1 MNMISA
7 NSNNEMINRFNETH
21 LNFINALGNIA
32 NDLKEI
38 NADIDNKENIL
49 SINVLSDTDVKTF
62 CKYCDDI
69 TNICTKIKNKVMLYE
84 KMFETMKIIS
94 EQLN

>member
-1 MNMISA
+1 MIST
-7 NSNNEMINRFNETH
+7 NSNNEIINKFNENH
-21 LNFINALGNIA
+21 LNFIEALGNVS

-69 TNICTKIKNKVMLYE
+69 TNTCTKIRNKVMLYE

>member
-1 MNMISA
+1 MISTK
-7 NSNNEMINRFNETH
+7 SNDEIVNKFNKIN

-38 NADIDNKENIL
+38 NANIDNKESIL
-49 SINVLSDTDVKTF
+49 SINVLSDVKTF
-62 CKYCDDI
+62 CEYCDDI
-69 TNICTKIKNKVMLYE
+69 TNTCTKIKNKVMLYE

>member
-1 MNMISA
+1 MIST
-7 NSNNEMINRFNETH
+7 NSNNEIINKFNKNH
-21 LNFINALGNIA
+21 INFIEALGNVS
-32 NDLKEI
+32 NELKEI

-49 SINVLSDTDVKTF
+49 SINVLSDADVKTF

-69 TNICTKIKNKVMLYE
+69 TNTCTKIRNKVMLYE

>member
-1 MNMISA
+1 MTST
-7 NSNNEMINRFNETH
+7 NSDNEMFNKFNETH
-21 LNFINALGNIA
+21 LNFIEALSNIA

-69 TNICTKIKNKVMLYE
+69 TNTCTKIRNKVMLYE

>member
-1 MNMISA
+1 MIPT

-21 LNFINALGNIA
+21 LNFIEALNNIA

-38 NADIDNKENIL
+38 NADIDNKESIL
-49 SINVLSDTDVKTF
+49 SINVLNDADIKTF
-62 CKYCDDI
+62 CEYCDDI
-69 TNICTKIKNKVMLYE
+69 TNTCTKIKNKVMLYE

>member
-1 MNMISA
+1 MIST
-7 NSNNEMINRFNETH
+7 NSNDEIVNKFNKIN
-21 LNFINALGNIA
+21 LNFINTLGNIA

-38 NADIDNKENIL
+38 NADIDNKESIL
-49 SINVLSDTDVKTF
+49 SINVLNDADVKTF
-62 CKYCDDI
+62 CEYCDDI
-69 TNICTKIKNKVMLYE
+69 TNTCTKIKNKVMLYE

>member
-1 MNMISA
+1 MIST
-7 NSNNEMINRFNETH
+7 NSNNEIVNKFNKIN
-21 LNFINALGNIA
+21 LNFINAIGNIA

-69 TNICTKIKNKVMLYE
+69 TNTCTKIRNKVMLYE

>member
-1 MNMISA
+1 MIST
-7 NSNNEMINRFNETH
+7 NSNNEMINKFNENH
-21 LNFINALGNIA
+21 LNFIEALGNVS

-69 TNICTKIKNKVMLYE
+69 TNTCTKIRNKVMLYE

>member
-1 MNMISA
+1 MIST
-7 NSNNEMINRFNETH
+7 NSNNEIINKFNENH
-21 LNFINALGNIA
+21 LNFIEVLGNVS

-69 TNICTKIKNKVMLYE
+69 TNTCTKIRNKVMLYE

>member
-7 NSNNEMINRFNETH
+7 NSNNKTVNKFNETH

-38 NADIDNKENIL
+38 NADIDNKESIL
-49 SINVLSDTDVKTF
+49 SINVLNDADVKTF
-62 CKYCDDI
+62 CEYCDDI
-69 TNICTKIKNKVMLYE
+69 TNTCTKIKNKVMLYE

>member
-1 MNMISA
+1 MIST
-7 NSNNEMINRFNETH
+7 NSDNEMINKFNESH
-21 LNFINALGNIA
+21 LNFIEALNNIA

-69 TNICTKIKNKVMLYE
+69 TNTCTKIRNKVMLYE

>member
-1 MNMISA
+1 MTST
-7 NSNNEMINRFNETH
+7 NSDNEMINKFNETH
-21 LNFINALGNIA
+21 LNFIEALSNIV

-38 NADIDNKENIL
+38 NADIDNEENIL

-69 TNICTKIKNKVMLYE
+69 TNTCTKIRNKVMLYE

>member
-1 MNMISA
+1 MIST
-7 NSNNEMINRFNETH
+7 NINNEIINKFNENH
-21 LNFINALGNIA
+21 LNFIEVLGNVS

-69 TNICTKIKNKVMLYE
+69 TNTCTKIRNKVMLYE